1 MRIELVKGVNL
12 NIIPSKQFK
21 TTRIFISFIKNIE
34 SKKELAERA
43 LLANYLEMCS
53 QNYPTQIDIA
63 RKLSQMYGAS
73 FGSSVDRRGNY
84 QLINF
89 SIDYIEGKYLVGN
102 EDLFSEVIEFLKEII
117 FNPLK
122 VGENK
127 NFDEET
133 FTRQKN
139 NTITYLKSIKEDK
152 QAYATAK
159 LRKLY
164 FDNEIQQ
171 VPSFGESEDVEKLTI
186 SDLMDAYQKML
197 NTDRVEIMISGD
209 VNTDEVI
216 NKFSVL
222 PFKARNISRVSMSY
236 TQEIKQEIKQEIV
249 TQIDEEPLSQSKF
262 DMAFRLPVVY
272 RGDLH
277 YAALVFNSLFG
288 GSALSLLFTVVR
300 EKMSM
305 AYYANSN
312 FDPFRQ
318 LLVVQTGISY
328 ANKDKVQELILE
340 QLERLKKGDFEDELL
355 EQNKNNL
362 ISSYISRLDSQTSAL
377 LRAQSAALTGINVTI
392 EEWLDNLQSVT
403 KDDVMKVAKMVELQA
418 TYMLGT
424 N

>member
-53 QNYPTQIDIA
+53 QNYPTQIDIT

-236 TQEIKQEIKQEIV
+236 TQEIKQEIV

>member
-159 LRKLY
+159 LSKLY

-236 TQEIKQEIKQEIV
+236 TQEIKQEIV

>member
-21 TTRIFISFIKNIE
+21 TTRIFISFVKNIE

-89 SIDYIEGKYLVGN
+89 SIDYIESKYLAGN
-102 EDLFSEVIEFLKEII
+102 EDLLSEVIEFLKEII
-117 FNPLK
+117 FNPLR

-152 QAYATAK
+152 QAYAAAK

-186 SDLMDAYQKML
+186 SDVMDAYQKML
-197 NTDRVEIMISGD
+197 NTDRVEVMISGD
-209 VNTDEVI
+209 VNTDEVV

-222 PFKARNISRVSMSY
+222 PFKVRNISRASMSY
-236 TQEIKQEIKQEIV
+236 TQEIKQEIV

-288 GSALSLLFTVVR
+288 GSTLSLLFTVVR

-328 ANKDKVQELILE
+328 TNKDKVQELILE
-340 QLERLKKGDFEDELL
+340 QLERLRKGDFEDELL

-377 LRAQSAALTGINVTI
+377 LRAQSAALTGINVTV

>member
-53 QNYPTQIDIA
+53 QNYPTQINIA

-102 EDLFSEVIEFLKEII
+102 EDLLSEVIEFLKEII

-139 NTITYLKSIKEDK
+139 NTITYLNSIKEDK

-209 VNTDEVI
+209 VNTDEVV

-222 PFKARNISRVSMSY
+222 PFKVRNISRASMSY
-236 TQEIKQEIKQEIV
+236 TQEIKQEIV

-328 ANKDKVQELILE
+328 TNKDKVQELILE
-340 QLERLKKGDFEDELL
+340 QLERLRKGDFEDELL

-377 LRAQSAALTGINVTI
+377 LRAQSAALTGINVTV

>member
-21 TTRIFISFIKNIE
+21 TTRIFISFVKNIE

-89 SIDYIEGKYLVGN
+89 SIDYIESKYLAGN
-102 EDLFSEVIEFLKEII
+102 EDLLSEVIEFLKEII
-117 FNPLK
+117 FNPLR

-152 QAYATAK
+152 QAYAAAK

-186 SDLMDAYQKML
+186 SDVMDAYQKML
-197 NTDRVEIMISGD
+197 NTDRVEVMISGD
-209 VNTDEVI
+209 VNTDEVV

-222 PFKARNISRVSMSY
+222 PFKARNISRASMSY
-236 TQEIKQEIKQEIV
+236 TQEIKQEIV

-262 DMAFRLPVVY
+262 DMAFRLPVIY
-272 RGDLH
+272 RGNLH

-328 ANKDKVQELILE
+328 TNKDKVQELILE
-340 QLERLKKGDFEDELL
+340 QLERLRKGDFEDELL
-355 EQNKNNL
+355 EQIKNNL

-377 LRAQSAALTGINVTI
+377 LRAQSAALTGINVTV

>member
-21 TTRIFISFIKNIE
+21 TTRIFISFIKSIE

-89 SIDYIEGKYLVGN
+89 SIDYIESKYLVGN
-102 EDLFSEVIEFLKEII
+102 EDLLSGVIEFLKEII

-139 NTITYLKSIKEDK
+139 NTITYLNSIKEDK
-152 QAYATAK
+152 QAYAAAK

-164 FDNEIQQ
+164 FNNEIQQ

-209 VNTDEVI
+209 VNTDEVV

-222 PFKARNISRVSMSY
+222 PFKARDISQTSMSY
-236 TQEIKQEIKQEIV
+236 TQEIKQEIV

-262 DMAFRLPVVY
+262 DMAFRLPVVH

-377 LRAQSAALTGINVTI
+377 LRAQSAALTGINVTV

>member
-34 SKKELAERA
+34 SKKELTERA

-209 VNTDEVI
+209 VNTDEVV

-236 TQEIKQEIKQEIV
+236 TQEIKQEIV

>member
-171 VPSFGESEDVEKLTI
+171 VPSFGESEDIEKLTI

-209 VNTDEVI
+209 VNTDEVV

-236 TQEIKQEIKQEIV
+236 TQEIKQEIV

>member
-73 FGSSVDRRGNY
+73 FGSSVDRRENY

-236 TQEIKQEIKQEIV
+236 TQEIKQEIV

>member
-102 EDLFSEVIEFLKEII
+102 EDLLLEVIEFLKEII

-152 QAYATAK
+152 QAYAAAK

-209 VNTDEVI
+209 VNTDEVV

-236 TQEIKQEIKQEIV
+236 TQEIKQEIV

>member
-21 TTRIFISFIKNIE
+21 TTRIFISFVKNIE

-89 SIDYIEGKYLVGN
+89 SIDYIESKYLAGN
-102 EDLFSEVIEFLKEII
+102 EDLLSEVIEFLKEII

-139 NTITYLKSIKEDK
+139 NTITYLNSIKEDK

-186 SDLMDAYQKML
+186 SDVMDAYQKML
-197 NTDRVEIMISGD
+197 NTDRVEVMISGD
-209 VNTDEVI
+209 VNTDEVV

-222 PFKARNISRVSMSY
+222 PFKVRNISRASMSY
-236 TQEIKQEIKQEIV
+236 TQEIKQEIV

-328 ANKDKVQELILE
+328 TNKDKVQELILE
-340 QLERLKKGDFEDELL
+340 QLERLRKGDFEDELL

-377 LRAQSAALTGINVTI
+377 LRAQSAALTGINVTV

>member
-89 SIDYIEGKYLVGN
+89 SIDYIESKYLAGN
-102 EDLFSEVIEFLKEII
+102 EDLLSEVIEFLKEII
-117 FNPLK
+117 FNPLR

-152 QAYATAK
+152 QAYAAAK

-186 SDLMDAYQKML
+186 SDVMDAYQKML
-197 NTDRVEIMISGD
+197 NTDRVEVMISGD
-209 VNTDEVI
+209 VNTDEVV

-222 PFKARNISRVSMSY
+222 PFKERNISRASMSY
-236 TQEIKQEIKQEIV
+236 TQEIKQEIV

-328 ANKDKVQELILE
+328 TNKDKVQELILE
-340 QLERLKKGDFEDELL
+340 QLERLRKGDFEDELL

-377 LRAQSAALTGINVTI
+377 LRAQSAALTGINVTV

>member
-102 EDLFSEVIEFLKEII
+102 EDLFSEVIEFLKKII

-209 VNTDEVI
+209 VNTDEVV

-236 TQEIKQEIKQEIV
+236 TQEIKQEIV

>member
-102 EDLFSEVIEFLKEII
+102 EDLLSEVIEFLKEII

-164 FDNEIQQ
+164 FDEIQQ

-209 VNTDEVI
+209 VNTDEVV

-236 TQEIKQEIKQEIV
+236 TQEIKQEIV

>member
-152 QAYATAK
+152 QTYATAK

-209 VNTDEVI
+209 VNTDEVV

-236 TQEIKQEIKQEIV
+236 TQEIKQEIV

>member
-209 VNTDEVI
+209 VNTDEVV

-236 TQEIKQEIKQEIV
+236 TQEIKQEIV

-362 ISSYISRLDSQTSAL
+362 ISSYISRLDSQTPAL

-418 TYMLGT
+418 TYMLGI

>member
-73 FGSSVDRRGNY
+73 FGSSVDRRGIY

-209 VNTDEVI
+209 VNTDEVV

-236 TQEIKQEIKQEIV
+236 TQEIKQEIV

>member
-89 SIDYIEGKYLVGN
+89 SIDYIESKYLAGN
-102 EDLFSEVIEFLKEII
+102 EDLLSEVIEFLKEII
-117 FNPLK
+117 FNPLR

-152 QAYATAK
+152 QAYAAAK

-186 SDLMDAYQKML
+186 SDVMDAYQKML
-197 NTDRVEIMISGD
+197 NTDRVEVMISGD
-209 VNTDEVI
+209 VNTDEVV

-222 PFKARNISRVSMSY
+222 PFKVRNISRASMSY
-236 TQEIKQEIKQEIV
+236 TQEIKQEIV

-328 ANKDKVQELILE
+328 TNKDKVQELILE
-340 QLERLKKGDFEDELL
+340 QLERLRKGDFEDELL

-377 LRAQSAALTGINVTI
+377 LRTQSAALIGINVTV

-403 KDDVMKVAKMVELQA
+403 KNDVMKVAKMVELQA

>member
-102 EDLFSEVIEFLKEII
+102 EDLLLEVIEFLKEII

-209 VNTDEVI
+209 VNTDEVV

-236 TQEIKQEIKQEIV
+236 TQEIKQEIV

-362 ISSYISRLDSQTSAL
+362 ISSYIYRLDSQTSAL

-392 EEWLDNLQSVT
+392 EELLDNLQSVT

>member
-89 SIDYIEGKYLVGN
+89 SIDYIESKYLAGN
-102 EDLFSEVIEFLKEII
+102 EDLLSEVIEFLKEII
-117 FNPLK
+117 FNPLR

-152 QAYATAK
+152 QAYAAAK

-186 SDLMDAYQKML
+186 SDVMDAYQKML
-197 NTDRVEIMISGD
+197 NTDRVEVMISGD
-209 VNTDEVI
+209 VNTDEVV

-222 PFKARNISRVSMSY
+222 PFKVRNISRASMSY
-236 TQEIKQEIKQEIV
+236 TQEIKQEIV

-328 ANKDKVQELILE
+328 TNKDKVQELILE
-340 QLERLKKGDFEDELL
+340 QLERLRKGDFEDELL

-377 LRAQSAALTGINVTI
+377 LRTQSAALIGINVTV

>member
-1 MRIELVKGVNL
+1 M
-12 NIIPSKQFK
+12 PSKSK
-21 TTRIFISFIKNIE
+21 ISPLIFISFIKNIE

-102 EDLFSEVIEFLKEII
+102 EDLLSEVIEFLKEII

-209 VNTDEVI
+209 VNTDEVV

-236 TQEIKQEIKQEIV
+236 TQEIKQEIV

>member
-89 SIDYIEGKYLVGN
+89 SIDYIESKYLAGN
-102 EDLFSEVIEFLKEII
+102 EDLLSEVIEFLKEII
-117 FNPLK
+117 FNPLR

-152 QAYATAK
+152 QAYAAAK

-186 SDLMDAYQKML
+186 SDVMDAYQKML
-197 NTDRVEIMISGD
+197 NTDRVEVMISGD
-209 VNTDEVI
+209 VNTDEVV

-222 PFKARNISRVSMSY
+222 PFKVRNISRASMSY
-236 TQEIKQEIKQEIV
+236 TQEIKQEIV

-277 YAALVFNSLFG
+277 YAAFVFNSLFG

-328 ANKDKVQELILE
+328 TNKDKVQELILE
-340 QLERLKKGDFEDELL
+340 QLERLRKGDFEDELL

-377 LRAQSAALTGINVTI
+377 LRAQSAALTGINVTV

-403 KDDVMKVAKMVELQA
+403 KNDVMKVAKMVELQA

>member
-159 LRKLY
+159 LRKLC

-236 TQEIKQEIKQEIV
+236 TQEIKQEIV

-403 KDDVMKVAKMVELQA
+403 KDDVMKIAKMVELQA

>member
-102 EDLFSEVIEFLKEII
+102 EDLLSKVIEFLKEII

-122 VGENK
+122 VGGNK

-139 NTITYLKSIKEDK
+139 NTITYLNSIKEDK
-152 QAYATAK
+152 QAYATTK

-209 VNTDEVI
+209 VNTDEVV

-222 PFKARNISRVSMSY
+222 PFKARNISRASMSY
-236 TQEIKQEIKQEIV
+236 TQEIKQEIV

-328 ANKDKVQELILE
+328 TNKDKVQELILE
-340 QLERLKKGDFEDELL
+340 QLERLRKGDFEDELL

-362 ISSYISRLDSQTSAL
+362 ISSYISRLDSQTSVL
-377 LRAQSAALTGINVTI
+377 LRAQSAALTGINVTV

>member
-117 FNPLK
+117 FNSLK

-209 VNTDEVI
+209 VNTDEVV

-236 TQEIKQEIKQEIV
+236 TQEIKQEIV

-418 TYMLGT
+418 TYMLGI

>member
-102 EDLFSEVIEFLKEII
+102 EDLLSEVTEFLKEII

-139 NTITYLKSIKEDK
+139 NTITYLNSIKEDK

-209 VNTDEVI
+209 VNTDEVV

-236 TQEIKQEIKQEIV
+236 TQEIKQEIV

-328 ANKDKVQELILE
+328 TNKDKVQELILE
-340 QLERLKKGDFEDELL
+340 QLERLRKGNFEDELL

-377 LRAQSAALTGINVTI
+377 LRAQSAALTGINITV

>member
-122 VGENK
+122 VGGGNK

-236 TQEIKQEIKQEIV
+236 TQEIKQEIV

>member
-102 EDLFSEVIEFLKEII
+102 EDLLSEVIEFLKEII

-139 NTITYLKSIKEDK
+139 NTITYLNSIKEDK
-152 QAYATAK
+152 QAYATTK

-209 VNTDEVI
+209 VNTDEVV

-222 PFKARNISRVSMSY
+222 PFKARNISRASMSY
-236 TQEIKQEIKQEIV
+236 TQEIKQEVV

-277 YAALVFNSLFG
+277 YAALVFNGLFG

-328 ANKDKVQELILE
+328 TNKDKVQELILE
-340 QLERLKKGDFEDELL
+340 QLERLRKGDFEDELL

-377 LRAQSAALTGINVTI
+377 LRAQSAALTGINVTV

>member
-34 SKKELAERA
+34 SKKELAERT

-236 TQEIKQEIKQEIV
+236 TQEIKQEIV

>member
-209 VNTDEVI
+209 VNTDEVV

-236 TQEIKQEIKQEIV
+236 TQEIKQEIV

-392 EEWLDNLQSVT
+392 EEWLDNLQSIT

>member
-34 SKKELAERA
+34 SKKELSERA

-209 VNTDEVI
+209 VNTDEVV

-236 TQEIKQEIKQEIV
+236 TQEIKQEIV

>member
-236 TQEIKQEIKQEIV
+236 TQEIKQEIV

-418 TYMLGT
+418 TYMLRT

>member
-34 SKKELAERA
+34 SKKELAERT

-171 VPSFGESEDVEKLTI
+171 VSSFGESEDVEKLTI

-209 VNTDEVI
+209 VNTDEVV

-236 TQEIKQEIKQEIV
+236 TQEIKQEIV

>member
-209 VNTDEVI
+209 VNTDEVV

-236 TQEIKQEIKQEIV
+236 TQEIKQEIV

-305 AYYANSN
+305 VYYANSN

>member
-89 SIDYIEGKYLVGN
+89 SIDYIESKYLVGN
-102 EDLFSEVIEFLKEII
+102 EDLLSEVIEFLKEII

-171 VPSFGESEDVEKLTI
+171 VSSFGESEDVEKLTI

-209 VNTDEVI
+209 VNTDEVV

-236 TQEIKQEIKQEIV
+236 TQEIKQEIV

>member
-21 TTRIFISFIKNIE
+21 TTRIFISFIKSIE

-89 SIDYIEGKYLVGN
+89 SIDYIESKYLVGN
-102 EDLFSEVIEFLKEII
+102 EDLLSGVIEFLKEII

-139 NTITYLKSIKEDK
+139 NTITYLNSIKEDK
-152 QAYATAK
+152 QAYAAAK

-164 FDNEIQQ
+164 FNNEIQQ

-209 VNTDEVI
+209 VNTDEVV

-222 PFKARNISRVSMSY
+222 PFKVRDISQTSMSY
-236 TQEIKQEIKQEIV
+236 TQEMKQEIV

-262 DMAFRLPVVY
+262 DLAFRLPVVY

-328 ANKDKVQELILE
+328 TNKDKVQELILE
-340 QLERLKKGDFEDELL
+340 QLERLRKGDFEDELL

-377 LRAQSAALTGINVTI
+377 LRAQSAALTGINVTV

>member
-209 VNTDEVI
+209 VNTDEVV

-236 TQEIKQEIKQEIV
+236 TQEIKQEIV

-262 DMAFRLPVVY
+262 DLAFRLPVVY

-418 TYMLGT
+418 TYMLET

>member
-102 EDLFSEVIEFLKEII
+102 EDLLSEVIEFLKEII

-133 FTRQKN
+133 FIRQKN

-152 QAYATAK
+152 QAYAAAK

-186 SDLMDAYQKML
+186 SDVMDAYQKML
-197 NTDRVEIMISGD
+197 NTDRVEVMISGD

-222 PFKARNISRVSMSY
+222 PFKVRNISRASMSY
-236 TQEIKQEIKQEIV
+236 TQEIKQEIV

-328 ANKDKVQELILE
+328 TNKDKVQELILE
-340 QLERLKKGDFEDELL
+340 QLERLRKGDFEDELL

-377 LRAQSAALTGINVTI
+377 LRAQSAALTGINVTV